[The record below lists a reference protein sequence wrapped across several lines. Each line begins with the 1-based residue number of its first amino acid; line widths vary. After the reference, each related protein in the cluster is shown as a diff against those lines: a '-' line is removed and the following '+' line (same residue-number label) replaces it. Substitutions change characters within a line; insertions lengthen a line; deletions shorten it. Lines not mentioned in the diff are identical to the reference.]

1 MQELSANLG
10 VRIQHR
16 WLPGAIGEMSTLDLL
31 SDGLTLLVAG
41 ESAEWRTA
49 AARMSRPP
57 VVVHYLDAL
66 TARLLGVPRGGAL
79 LVRPDGAPAGWWPA
93 STDPRTA
100 LVAAVQ
106 ALIVDR
112 HVIAGASGGHLRAAS
127 HGATHVRM

>member
-1 MQELSANLG
+1 MQELSVDLG
-10 VRIQHR
+10 GRIQHR

-57 VVVHYLDAL
+57 VVVHDLDAL
-66 TARLLGVPRGGAL
+66 TARLLGVSRGGAL
-79 LVRPDGAPAGWWPA
+79 LVRPDGAPAG
-93 STDPRTA
+93 
-100 LVAAVQ
+100 
-106 ALIVDR
+106 R